1 MEFQNWC
8 NYNYYIYSIGDDKAV
23 LCGEIYGPYND
34 CLYEYDGNGII
45 IHDGG
50 SSELHLEYIILYT
63 LENNLLKY
71 SELLK
76 STEFNTQ
83 EEIDEYLN
91 KISAINEFHPISDL
105 SYLTNW
111 DDYIVF

>member
-1 MEFQNWC
+1 MT
-8 NYNYYIYSIGDDKAV
+8 
-23 LCGEIYGPYND
+23 
-34 CLYEYDGNGII
+34 
-45 IHDGG
+45 GG

-71 SELLK
+71 NEILK

-91 KISAINEFHPISDL
+91 KFLLLMNFILQVI
-105 SYLTNW
+105 YRT
-111 DDYIVF
+111 